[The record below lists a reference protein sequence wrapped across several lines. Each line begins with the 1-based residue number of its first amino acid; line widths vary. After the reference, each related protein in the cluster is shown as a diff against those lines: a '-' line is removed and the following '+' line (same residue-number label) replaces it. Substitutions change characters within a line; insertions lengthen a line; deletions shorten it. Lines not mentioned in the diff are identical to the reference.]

1 MQRTRGRSTGQAE
14 NLRAYTSA
22 YFHFALTPL
31 PRTNRG
37 LAPRSRR
44 ARGEGGDFR
53 KRKRDHA
60 ITDADC
66 APFKKA
72 GELRTSTVSFA
83 WLERH
88 DYKCLHEE
96 ERPFVRLKDSSV
108 SAQQLLARVRK
119 WKLYFMYG
127 TAILAIFR
135 CALTRPVSYRK
146 SLVRFRVSNRCRY
159 LGKCFGLTEALEMEY
174 RVLESI
180 SCVRTP
186 YKVKKTLSTCS
197 YIMPKSDFDLLL
209 CAIDWKQ

>member
-22 YFHFALTPL
+22 YFHVALTPL

-88 DYKCLHEE
+88 DYKCLLEE
-96 ERPFVRLKDSSV
+96 ERPFVRLKRFVRICAATTCKGEKVEIVLYVRHSDFPLRMVKACFLAQVPRAISCESS
-108 SAQQLLARVRK
+108 
-119 WKLYFMYG
+119 LY
-127 TAILAIFR
+127 
-135 CALTRPVSYRK
+135 
-146 SLVRFRVSNRCRY
+146 CRY
-159 LGKCFGLTEALEMEY
+159 FGGMLW
-174 RVLESI
+174 
-180 SCVRTP
+180 
-186 YKVKKTLSTCS
+186 
-197 YIMPKSDFDLLL
+197 SD
-209 CAIDWKQ
+209 